1 MSEGCVP
8 RAQRQFARIV
18 VRTILNAMPRSSG
31 ATSRKN
37 GNLPARSDSR
47 LIATIVMPRVMF
59 GGSH

>member
-1 MSEGCVP
+1 MSERCVP
-8 RAQRQFARIV
+8 RAQLQFAQIV

-31 ATSRKN
+31 ATRPRN

-47 LIATIVMPRVMF
+47 PIATIVMPRVMF

>member
-1 MSEGCVP
+1 MSEQGAQ
-8 RAQRQFARIV
+8 RAQLLFAQAV
-18 VRTILNAMPRSSG
+18 VRTTLNAMPRSSG

-59 GGSH
+59 SGSH